1 MARKIT
7 SPLIPP
13 DDYSEEQE
21 ELLPASSTGATDP
34 GSNVNEI
41 NLKVQHVQEQLL
53 DLKRQQEEIERQ
65 KRELEELSRK
75 QRDFDEG
82 RRDIVEKLTRGLILL
97 ERHEQEAKRELEQ
110 IKIVRDNFSEHLAQT
125 ETLNPADA
133 PDEELAG
140 ELTKGLARVDQ
151 AKTMFSQS
159 RARLAALRE
168 TEDGSSVEFATEYQ
182 PEAAPI
188 YEKSFGAMVRD
199 GFAYSLPLIIVLL
212 FLLVAFILLRH

>member
-1 MARKIT
+1 MARKI
-7 SPLIPP
+7 SSVIPP

-110 IKIVRDNFSEHLAQT
+110 IKIVQDNFTEHLQQT
-125 ETLNPADA
+125 ESLNPSEA

-140 ELTKGLARVDQ
+140 ELTKALARVDQ
-151 AKTMFSQS
+151 AKNIFSQS
-159 RARLAALRE
+159 RARLAALRQSD
-168 TEDGSSVEFATEYQ
+168 DGAPAEMASEYT
-182 PEAAPI
+182 PEMAPV
-188 YEKSFGAMVRD
+188 YERSFGSLVRD
-199 GFAYSLPLIIVLL
+199 GFAYSLPALI
-212 FLLVAFILLRH
+212 VAILGLAAYLALHH

>member
-1 MARKIT
+1 MARKT
-7 SPLIPP
+7 ASVSPP
-13 DDYSEEQE
+13 DDYSDEQD
-21 ELLPASSTGATDP
+21 ELLPTGVPEVESGSSA
-34 GSNVNEI
+34 NEI
-41 NLKVQHVQEQLL
+41 NLKVQHVHEQLL

-110 IKIVRDNFSEHLAQT
+110 IKIVRDNFSEHLQQT

-140 ELTKGLARVDQ
+140 ELTKALARVDQ
-151 AKTMFSQS
+151 AKNIFSQS
-159 RARLAALRE
+159 RARLSALRQ
-168 TEDGSSVEFATEYQ
+168 TEEGAAEEMAPGYA
-182 PEAAPI
+182 PELASA
-188 YEKSFGAMVRD
+188 YEKSFGTMIRD
-199 GFAYSLPLIIVLL
+199 GFAYSLPALVVAVVLL
-212 FLLVAFILLRH
+212 LVYFALHH

>member
-1 MARKIT
+1 MARKI
-7 SPLIPP
+7 SSVIPP

-21 ELLPASSTGATDP
+21 ELLPSGPPSADQGSSA
-34 GSNVNEI
+34 NEI

-53 DLKRQQEEIERQ
+53 DLRRQQEEIERQ

-110 IKIVRDNFSEHLAQT
+110 IKIVRDNFSEHLQQT
-125 ETLNPADA
+125 ETLNPADV

-140 ELTKGLARVDQ
+140 ELTRALARIEQ
-151 AKTMFSQS
+151 AKNIFSQS
-159 RARLAALRE
+159 RARLAALRQ
-168 TEDGSSVEFATEYQ
+168 TEEGGSVDIAPEYA
-182 PEAAPI
+182 PEAAPA
-188 YEKSFGAMVRD
+188 YDKSFGTMVRD
-199 GFAYSLPLIIVLL
+199 GLAYSLPALIVAVLGL
-212 FLLVAFILLRH
+212 AAYLALHH

>member
-1 MARKIT
+1 MARK
-7 SPLIPP
+7 SASLIPP
-13 DDYSEEQE
+13 DDYPEEQE
-21 ELLPASSTGATDP
+21 ELLPSDTPGAEQGSTA
-34 GSNVNEI
+34 NEI

-110 IKIVRDNFSEHLAQT
+110 IKIVRDNFTEHLQQT
-125 ETLNPADA
+125 ETLNPADV

-140 ELTKGLARVDQ
+140 ELTKGLARVEQ
-151 AKTMFSQS
+151 AKNMFSQS
-159 RARLAALRE
+159 RARLSALRQ
-168 TEDGSSVEFATEYQ
+168 TEDGSTEEIAPGYA
-182 PEAAPI
+182 PEYTPA
-188 YEKSFGAMVRD
+188 YEKSFLTMVRD
-199 GFAYSLPLIIVLL
+199 GFAYSLPALIG
-212 FLLVAFILLRH
+212 AFIGLIAYFALHH